1 MRAVFVHTNRPTR
14 DSIAAAIVTFHADHI
29 SPWLLAHTSD
39 TTAEST
45 GGVNPRVP
53 EIVAVAAGGAPTVS
67 PSPSPSPAAAAAAAS
82 ECVVATRHTKCVV
95 FDVYVDKAKKV
106 WLVDLNVWAPVGR
119 NCFSYSAVGTA

>member
-1 MRAVFVHTNRPTR
+1 MQCSTTNRPTR

-29 SPWLLAHTSD
+29 SPWLLAHTAD
-39 TTAEST
+39 TTAESI

-53 EIVAVAAGGAPTVS
+53 EIVAVAAGGAPSVS
-67 PSPSPSPAAAAAAAS
+67 PSTSPAAAAAAAS

-119 NCFSYSAVGTA
+119 NSFINSAVGTA